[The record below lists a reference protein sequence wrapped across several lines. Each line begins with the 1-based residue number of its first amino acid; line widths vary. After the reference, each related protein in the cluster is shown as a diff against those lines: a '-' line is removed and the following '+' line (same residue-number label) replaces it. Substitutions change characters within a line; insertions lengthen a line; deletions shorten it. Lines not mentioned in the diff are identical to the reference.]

1 MIWMKTASGFSG
13 ESLRKKTSTPVT
25 EYDRKRILEEL
36 KLIRSG
42 RLTRAAIL
50 LFHRKPDDII
60 PGAFVRIGKMESKE
74 DLSSKFELHGSLMRL
89 SQDIF
94 EVMDTRYLSALISYN
109 GTDRIETYPYPELA
123 LREAIYN
130 SLMHSDWSV
139 GEPILIRVFNTSLDI
154 SNRAVLP
161 PEWSIDD
168 HRSFQL
174 NPLISET
181 FEKAGFVEKFGTG
194 ISKIVS
200 ACKENGNKIP
210 SFEVTSGGKEM
221 TVEFSASKL
230 YIAIEEYRDNLERKG
245 SFIDYRNVVELMNS
259 GKLHDPDYDPND
271 PDYDPNLAPDSMPKN
286 VTLPKS
292 KNIPKQPTATLVWDN
307 KLPPDDE
314 KALIWN
320 DTQRKIY
327 ELIKD
332 NPEFSYSQI
341 AAILKLS
348 KKTVSR
354 NIANLRKKGLI
365 RFEGNPRN
373 GKWKVLKE
381 YPNE

>member
-1 MIWMKTASGFSG
+1 
-13 ESLRKKTSTPVT
+13 
-25 EYDRKRILEEL
+25 
-36 KLIRSG
+36 
-42 RLTRAAIL
+42 
-50 LFHRKPDDII
+50 
-60 PGAFVRIGKMESKE
+60 MESKE

-327 ELIKD
+327 ELI
-332 NPEFSYSQI
+332 
-341 AAILKLS
+341 
-348 KKTVSR
+348 
-354 NIANLRKKGLI
+354 
-365 RFEGNPRN
+365 
-373 GKWKVLKE
+373 
-381 YPNE
+381 